1 MYYKPKRRE
10 ADANANKVH
19 YDYIEERLSSM
30 EKLYREQG
38 EVLDGVRR
46 KMLEMGEQ
54 LMSKDQRIIQLEAEN
69 QRLAAKVEK
78 MEQEL
83 EAYKVLVQ
91 K

>member
-1 MYYKPKRRE
+1 MYYKPKRKE

-54 LMSKDQRIIQLEAEN
+54 LMAKDQRIIQLEAEN